1 MCRIHYFFSFRV
13 TPTVATSLALAWA
26 ASFAASPVRRGRH
39 RIANYRNRQP
49 AFPRRLDA
57 ELRDPSASS
66 GRSPPK
72 RACGSRLSHRSRR
85 QQVRNTPPQ
94 HTHTSLCA
102 HNRRTHIMIKSHLY
116 NLSSHLQIGLRR
128 ASLWWVCVSAWTQ
141 GLGSSSSKWR
151 SCTRCSSLIGS
162 AEGSTPS
169 GTTTS
174 LGSALGCAAAPSA
187 SGCCS
192 ASPLK

>member
-1 MCRIHYFFSFRV
+1 MGGIIYRFTGTTAPNSELPQP
-13 TPTVATSLALAWA
+13 PTANRPSLGGWT
-26 ASFAASPVRRGRH
+26 
-39 RIANYRNRQP
+39 RNS
-49 AFPRRLDA
+49 AK
-57 ELRDPSASS
+57 RDPSASS